1 MIKAETAKNGKT
13 IIYYYK
19 GEMKMFEEI
28 KTIVAEN
35 LGVEED
41 SITMES
47 SFKDDLKA
55 DSLDLFEMVMALEE
69 NYGIEIP
76 TDDLGQLETV
86 ADVIDYIQSH
96 KE

>member
-1 MIKAETAKNGKT
+1 
-13 IIYYYK
+13 
-19 GEMKMFEEI
+19 MFEEI

-41 SITMES
+41 SITMKS

-96 KE
+96 YEYVICNQGQKLQRSNSWVS

>member
-1 MIKAETAKNGKT
+1 
-13 IIYYYK
+13 
-19 GEMKMFEEI
+19 MFEEI

-55 DSLDLFEMVMALEE
+55 DSLDLFELTMALEE
-69 NYGIEIP
+69 EYDTEIPAEELADIETVGDVIEYLREKGIE
-76 TDDLGQLETV
+76 E
-86 ADVIDYIQSH
+86 
-96 KE
+96 

>member
-1 MIKAETAKNGKT
+1 
-13 IIYYYK
+13 
-19 GEMKMFEEI
+19 MFEEI

-69 NYGIEIP
+69 NYEIEIP

>member
-1 MIKAETAKNGKT
+1 
-13 IIYYYK
+13 
-19 GEMKMFEEI
+19 MFEEI

-55 DSLDLFEMVMALEE
+55 DSLDLFEIVMALEE
-69 NYGIEIP
+69 NYGIEIT

>member
-1 MIKAETAKNGKT
+1 
-13 IIYYYK
+13 
-19 GEMKMFEEI
+19 MFEEI

-55 DSLDLFEMVMALEE
+55 DSLDLFEMTMALEE
-69 NYGIEIP
+69 EYDTGMPAVELEDI
-76 TDDLGQLETV
+76 ETV
-86 ADVIDYIQSH
+86 GDVIEYLREKGID
-96 KE
+96 E

>member
-1 MIKAETAKNGKT
+1 
-13 IIYYYK
+13 
-19 GEMKMFEEI
+19 MFEEI

-55 DSLDLFEMVMALEE
+55 DSLDLFDMVIALVE
-69 NYGIEIP
+69 NYVIEI
-76 TDDLGQLETV
+76 TSDDLGQLETV

>member
-1 MIKAETAKNGKT
+1 
-13 IIYYYK
+13 
-19 GEMKMFEEI
+19 MFEEI

-76 TDDLGQLETV
+76 TDDLCQLETV

>member
-1 MIKAETAKNGKT
+1 
-13 IIYYYK
+13 
-19 GEMKMFEEI
+19 MFEEI

-69 NYGIEIP
+69 NYGIAIP

>member
-1 MIKAETAKNGKT
+1 
-13 IIYYYK
+13 
-19 GEMKMFEEI
+19 MFEEI

-69 NYGIEIP
+69 TYGIEIP
-76 TDDLGQLETV
+76 TDDLGQLDTV
-86 ADVIDYIQSH
+86 ADVISYIENH
-96 KE
+96 K

>member
-1 MIKAETAKNGKT
+1 
-13 IIYYYK
+13 
-19 GEMKMFEEI
+19 MFEEI

-76 TDDLGQLETV
+76 TDDLVSLRLLLM
-86 ADVIDYIQSH
+86 
-96 KE
+96 

>member
-1 MIKAETAKNGKT
+1 
-13 IIYYYK
+13 
-19 GEMKMFEEI
+19 MFEEI
-28 KTIVAEN
+28 KKIVAEN
-35 LGVEED
+35 LGAEED

-69 NYGIEIP
+69 AYGIEIP

-86 ADVIDYIQSH
+86 ANVISYIENH

>member
-1 MIKAETAKNGKT
+1 
-13 IIYYYK
+13 
-19 GEMKMFEEI
+19 MFEEI

-55 DSLDLFEMVMALEE
+55 DSLDLFELTMALEE
-69 NYGIEIP
+69 EYDTEIP
-76 TDDLGQLETV
+76 AEELEDIETV
-86 ADVIDYIQSH
+86 GDVIEDLREKGID
-96 KE
+96 E

>member
-1 MIKAETAKNGKT
+1 
-13 IIYYYK
+13 
-19 GEMKMFEEI
+19 MFEEI

-47 SFKDDLKA
+47 SFKDDLMA
-55 DSLDLFEMVMALEE
+55 DSLDL
-69 NYGIEIP
+69 
-76 TDDLGQLETV
+76 
-86 ADVIDYIQSH
+86 IDYIQSH

>member
-1 MIKAETAKNGKT
+1 MGCRCDYLDKKAEIKEREN
-13 IIYYYK
+13 
-19 GEMKMFEEI
+19 MFEEI
-28 KTIVAEN
+28 KKIVAEN
-35 LGVEED
+35 LGAEED

-69 NYGIEIP
+69 AYGIEIP

-86 ADVIDYIQSH
+86 ADVISYIENH

>member
-1 MIKAETAKNGKT
+1 
-13 IIYYYK
+13 
-19 GEMKMFEEI
+19 MFEEI

-69 NYGIEIP
+69 NYGIEIS

>member
-1 MIKAETAKNGKT
+1 
-13 IIYYYK
+13 
-19 GEMKMFEEI
+19 MFEEI

-76 TDDLGQLETV
+76 TDDLVQLETV
-86 ADVIDYIQSH
+86 ADVINYIQSH

>member
-1 MIKAETAKNGKT
+1 
-13 IIYYYK
+13 
-19 GEMKMFEEI
+19 
-28 KTIVAEN
+28 
-35 LGVEED
+35 
-41 SITMES
+41 MES

-55 DSLDLFEMVMALEE
+55 DSLVLFEMVLALEE

-86 ADVIDYIQSH
+86 SDVINYIQSH

>member
-1 MIKAETAKNGKT
+1 
-13 IIYYYK
+13 
-19 GEMKMFEEI
+19 MFEEI

-76 TDDLGQLETV
+76 TYDLGQLETV